1 MNSPTPNP
9 HIQSAQHGLDL
20 EIALEVVA
28 EMKGIRMRKILKEMQ
43 KPNPDINNIATWR
56 LQLQDLGIERN
67 LLYYATQNETIIQ
80 KAKVQYCEEVKHYYS
95 RL

>member
-1 MNSPTPNP
+1 MNSPTPNT

-28 EMKGIRMRKILKEMQ
+28 EMKGICMRKILREMQ
-43 KPNPDINNIATWR
+43 TLTPDINNIATWR
-56 LQLQDLGIERN
+56 LQLQNLGIERN
-67 LLYYATQNETIIQ
+67 LLYDPSQNETVIQ
-80 KAKVQYCEEVKHYYS
+80 KAKTQYREEVKHYYS

>member
-1 MNSPTPNP
+1 MNSPTSNT

-67 LLYYATQNETIIQ
+67 LLYDATQNETVIQ
-80 KAKVQYCEEVKHYYS
+80 KAKTQYCEEVKYYYS
-95 RL
+95 HL